1 MLRICFA
8 PRVAVGRVR
17 NLEAYVF
24 RSLGFSVARPER
36 MFWQLLPASVIGGE
50 VYRLPPIGTDEWMDK
65 NLCFDKKHWTDVAM
79 QCSAWRSRLRG
90 TRFWYSSGHPM
101 SGTKLTW
108 PIRSTQKRLFLRH
121 DSHGQGLW
129 LEI

>member
-36 MFWQLLPASVIGGE
+36 MFWQLLPASGDWRRSVQATSHR
-50 VYRLPPIGTDEWMDK
+50 YRRMD
-65 NLCFDKKHWTDVAM
+65 
-79 QCSAWRSRLRG
+79 
-90 TRFWYSSGHPM
+90 
-101 SGTKLTW
+101 
-108 PIRSTQKRLFLRH
+108 
-121 DSHGQGLW
+121 GQ
-129 LEI
+129 EFVFR